1 MKKSL
6 IFHLSIW
13 WQYGIALFFSLF
25 FGFPLFWMVFSSF
38 KSSRDLVGNMWALP
52 AHPTLDAYRSVLAIP
67 EFKFYYLNS
76 LIITIASVALLTI
89 VATMAA
95 YVFARIPFP
104 GRRVLLFTFLAG
116 MMIPL
121 HVTLIPLYTMLRQMG
136 LLNKLISLLFPYV
149 GFGLPMSIYILRGF
163 FEKIPVELEEA
174 ARLDGASTVR
184 IFWSVILPL
193 SRPAVITV
201 MILNV
206 IGAWNEYLLAL
217 TLVSGNNQAYTLPL
231 GVYSIVTSVTTFQYD
246 KAMSALTLAA
256 LPILVFFFIMQ
267 RQIVKGLVARV
278 LG

>member
-1 MKKSL
+1 
-6 IFHLSIW
+6 
-13 WQYGIALFFSLF
+13 
-25 FGFPLFWMVFSSF
+25 MVFSSF
-38 KSSRDLVGNMWALP
+38 KSSRELVGNMWALP

-104 GRRVLLFTFLAG
+104 GRNILLFVFLAG

-174 ARLDGASTVR
+174 ARLDGASTAR

-193 SRPAVITV
+193 SRPAIITV

-231 GVYSIVTSVTTFQYD
+231 GVYSIVTSMTTFQYD
-246 KAMSALTLAA
+246 KAMSALTLTA

-267 RQIVKGLVARV
+267 RQIVKGLVARA